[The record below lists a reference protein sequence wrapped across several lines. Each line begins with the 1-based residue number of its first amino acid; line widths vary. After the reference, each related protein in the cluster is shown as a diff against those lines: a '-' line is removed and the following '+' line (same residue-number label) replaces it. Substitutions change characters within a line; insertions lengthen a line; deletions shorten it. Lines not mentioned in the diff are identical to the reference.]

1 MLGFFSWKKVSYNFI
16 RETHIYFTLS
26 LFRGVMKCLTNPN
39 AAPDVKKPG
48 VMIPIPQYPLYSASL
63 AGKWNHFHGKFSWKL
78 ISRKKLLLFFL
89 SSEYNMHQ
97 IGYYLDEDKNWS
109 LDMDVLEKAY
119 QDATEVCNP
128 RYFGLIFYS
137 ILFNFTLLYSFFFLF
152 QSHCH
157 YQSWKSNWKCFVQS
171 QHWSRCQI
179 CCSKETICI
188 CRWSISRQCLC
199 WWMWIPLFQK
209 GNF

>member
-89 SSEYNMHQ
+89 S
-97 IGYYLDEDKNWS
+97 
-109 LDMDVLEKAY
+109 
-119 QDATEVCNP
+119 
-128 RYFGLIFYS
+128 
-137 ILFNFTLLYSFFFLF
+137 
-152 QSHCH
+152 
-157 YQSWKSNWKCFVQS
+157 
-171 QHWSRCQI
+171 
-179 CCSKETICI
+179 
-188 CRWSISRQCLC
+188 
-199 WWMWIPLFQK
+199 
-209 GNF
+209 